1 MHKQKRDGCTPTGL
15 LARLAPLTFTIA
27 AAFCSTSMLRA
38 ADTKNYLHTAIPV
51 DPGTADVQKTTEFY
65 CIPLNIYDRLV
76 ETITVKPGESK
87 IIPSLA
93 EKWEVSPNGLVYTF
107 HLRKGVK
114 FQNGETFKA
123 DDVYFT
129 FDRMLDPKT
138 QALNTDFLNM
148 IAGAEDRVNGKASTV
163 SGLKVLDDS
172 TIRITLAAPF
182 APFIAN
188 LGTPPC
194 SIYNRKATVAAGDKF
209 GVDPAKTVG
218 TGPFVFESWVTND
231 VCRLKANP
239 NYFRGKPT
247 LAGIDMLV
255 VPDVNTQRMQFE
267 TGKLDLLD
275 LENAVSQ
282 VPYFLGSNKWKK
294 QIVSG
299 PIVGIY
305 FYALNEKIKPLNDVR
320 VRKAIQYAIDRKL
333 ILDKI
338 YNGQGVVE
346 HGILPR
352 GLIGHNPSLPT
363 IPYDPKKAKQLLAEA
378 GCANGFDLEIAQTND
393 NPRTLKVNE
402 VVQSML
408 AQVGI
413 RVKILQLDS
422 ASYYALRKDGKM
434 QAYETYWSA
443 DYNDP
448 DNFIYTFFSEDNSTT
463 RAFNYINKKVF
474 AKLEEA
480 RQMVDQNKR
489 IKLYQEL
496 EKTIAQDDAAW
507 VPLFSTNQ
515 LFVVRPRVKNFKVSW
530 NGWSDMSYNGISV
543 E

>member
-1 MHKQKRDGCTPTGL
+1 MHIQKRDGGKTSGL
-15 LARLAPLTFTIA
+15 LARLVPITFTIVT
-27 AAFCSTSMLRA
+27 AFCGASALKA

-93 EKWEVSPNGLVYTF
+93 EKWEISPNGLVYTF

-114 FQNGETFKA
+114 FHNGETFKA

-148 IAGAEDRVNGKASTV
+148 IAGAEDRVSGKATTV
-163 SGLKVLDDS
+163 SGLKVLDDY

-209 GVDPAKTVG
+209 GVDPSKTVG
-218 TGPFVFESWVTND
+218 TGPFMFESWVTND
-231 VCRLKANP
+231 ICRLKANP

-247 LAGIDMLV
+247 LAGVDMLI

-282 VPYFLGSNKWKK
+282 VPYFLGSAKWKK

-363 IPYDPKKAKQLLAEA
+363 IPYDPKKAKQLLTEA

-434 QAYETYWSA
+434 QSYETYWSA

-448 DNFIYTFFSEDNSTT
+448 DNFIYTFFSEENSAT
-463 RAFNYINKKVF
+463 RAFNYTDKKVF

-480 RQMVDQNKR
+480 RKMVDQTKR
-489 IKLYQEL
+489 VKLYQEL

-515 LFVVRPRVKNFKVSW
+515 LFVVQPRVKNFRVSW